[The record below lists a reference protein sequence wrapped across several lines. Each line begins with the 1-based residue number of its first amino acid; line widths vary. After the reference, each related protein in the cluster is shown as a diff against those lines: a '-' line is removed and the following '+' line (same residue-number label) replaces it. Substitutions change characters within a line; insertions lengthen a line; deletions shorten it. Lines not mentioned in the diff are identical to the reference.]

1 MVMNKALEIAR
12 KQHRKAI
19 ESMYESTCTIQE
31 YQRIKDLVT
40 KQTNKQVVTVLE
52 DQDCNISYQNVKN
65 ANSTDSATII
75 TQVIKLIIAP
85 EVIIK
90 PGSKLIIT
98 DKRNN
103 NVSEYKNS
111 GVPAVYSSH
120 QEIVLELFKVWA

>member
-1 MVMNKALEIAR
+1 MNKVLEAAR

-19 ESMYESTCTIQE
+19 ESMYEYTCTIQE
-31 YQRIKDLVT
+31 YKSVKDLVT
-40 KQTNKQVVTVLE
+40 KLTSKKEITVLE
-52 DQDCNISYQNVKN
+52 DQACNISYQNVKN
-65 ANSTDSATII
+65 ANSTESATVI

-85 EVIIK
+85 EIVIK

-98 DKRNN
+98 DKRNR

-120 QEIVLELFKVWA
+120 QEIVLELFKGWA

>member
-1 MVMNKALEIAR
+1 MNKVLEAVR

-19 ESMYESTCTIQE
+19 ESMYEYTCAIQE
-31 YQRIKDLVT
+31 YESIKDPDS
-40 KQTNKQVVTVLE
+40 KQTNKKVVTVLE
-52 DQDCNISYQNVKN
+52 NQDCNVSYQNVKN
-65 ANSTDSATII
+65 ANSTGSATVI

-85 EVIIK
+85 EIEIK

-98 DKRNN
+98 DKRNR

-120 QEIVLELFKVWA
+120 QEIVLELFKGWA

>member
-1 MVMNKALEIAR
+1 MVMNKALEAAR

-19 ESMYESTCTIQE
+19 ESMYEYTCTIQE
-31 YQRIKDLVT
+31 YQSIKDLVT

>member
-1 MVMNKALEIAR
+1 MNKVLEAAR

-19 ESMYESTCTIQE
+19 ESMYEYTCTIQE
-31 YQRIKDLVT
+31 YKSVKDLVT
-40 KQTNKQVVTVLE
+40 KLTSKKEITVLE
-52 DQDCNISYQNVKN
+52 DQACNIPYQNVKN
-65 ANSTDSATII
+65 ANSTESATVI

-85 EVIIK
+85 EIVIK

-103 NVSEYKNS
+103 TVSEYKNS
-111 GVPAVYSSH
+111 GVPAVYSTH